1 MTANTPLHD
10 FAIEALKI
18 NTFLEAYIQS
28 AEIRL
33 SYVLGILGGHPH
45 PKEVEELVAGPAAAV
60 ARRAKA
66 RTRQQAEDAVARRDR
81 YTPTPEHKEKLRDN
95 AAKARAAKRYKAA
108 RVPDGAMES
117 YGVTPEHKGGI
128 WPQDP
133 KAEARVR
140 YDAWTDQVVVGDIKD
155 TDQAA
160 GIIGMEMFKNKH
172 GARITVGII
181 MRQDPMRWKPL
192 TTKRGGPRR
201 SWNGAN
207 LWQRI
212 DGPID
217 EDVKPKTRRG
227 RALSNS
233 VGAEA

>member
-95 AAKARAAKRYKAA
+95 AAKARAVKQAKAIRTK
-108 RVPDGAMES
+108 
-117 YGVTPEHKGGI
+117 PEYFDAE
-128 WPQDP
+128 PEDLDP
-133 KAEARVR
+133 KAVARNR
-140 YDAWTDQVVVGDIKD
+140 YDKWTDQVVVGDIKD